1 MQINAQPKWTLIS
14 LETLKKEGK
23 KPLKTETLK
32 SVSKVGTKRFFGR
45 RSADGCPWDATQR
58 KVTKWLPSY
67 NGAFQ

>member
-23 KPLKTETLK
+23 KPLKMETLK

-45 RSADGCPWDATQR
+45 RSADGCPE
-58 KVTKWLPSY
+58 KSH
-67 NGAFQ
+67 